1 MNFPGRRRGRL
12 ALWLYGTSVVQ
23 LVILAI
29 AVVAVGFLV
38 GGPQHDR
45 DHDRGPPPPG
55 FDAPGPHDRGPPPPH
70 GPPHGPPGPT
80 GPLVTFFAFGL
91 VIVAIGAIVTS
102 RRIQRMLNAEKELL
116 ANVSHELRTP
126 LARIRVALDLASEGD
141 AEAARA
147 SLAEIAVDLGEL
159 ETLLDDVLTSTRLEL
174 SGAGPPDA
182 GLPMH
187 PEETAP
193 EDLVAKA
200 VERFRAAHP
209 KRELVVTVAQ
219 GLPKVLADP
228 MLMRRVLD
236 NLLQNAHKYTPDLA
250 APIRV
255 TAAAD
260 QGGVELAVEDKGQ
273 GIAAEDLE
281 HVFTPFFRADRSR
294 SRGTGGVGLGLTLAK
309 RIVEAHHGTIAIS
322 SKPGVGTNVRV
333 HLPKAL
339 ISH

>member
-1 MNFPGRRRGRL
+1 MKRSGRRRGGL

-38 GGPQHDR
+38 GGPPH
-45 DHDRGPPPPG
+45 DHDHEHGPPPPG
-55 FDAPGPHDRGPPPPH
+55 PRLDAPGPPDGRPPPPRH
-70 GPPHGPPGPT
+70 EPPGLT
-80 GPLVTFFAFGL
+80 GPLVTFFGFGL

-102 RRIQRMLNAEKELL
+102 RRIQRMLRAEKELL

-147 SLAEIAVDLGEL
+147 SLTEIAVDLGEL

-174 SGAGPPDA
+174 AGAGPPDA

-187 PEETAP
+187 PEEIAP
-193 EDLVAKA
+193 EEIVTKA
-200 VERFRAAHP
+200 VERFRAAQP
-209 KRELVVTVAQ
+209 KRELVVTVAA
-219 GLPKVLADP
+219 GLPKVAVDP

-250 APIRV
+250 APIQV
-255 TAAAD
+255 IASAD
-260 QGGVELAVEDKGQ
+260 ATGVELAVEDRGQ
-273 GIAAEDLE
+273 GIAPEDLE

-309 RIVEAHHGTIAIS
+309 RIVVAHHGTIGIS
-322 SKPGVGTNVRV
+322 SVPGTGTKVRV
-333 HLPKAL
+333 HLPKAPT
-339 ISH
+339 S